1 MPTTYAH
8 YRFGNEVT
16 RLLPTAIQDEIL
28 QNQSL
33 FQIGL
38 HGPDIL
44 FYYKALSHNS
54 VSSLGNQM
62 HNKPGRAFFE
72 PLRDMITAS
81 DLHSGAS
88 SYLYGF
94 VTHFILDTYC
104 HPYVGKVESTTGLS
118 HSEIEADFDR
128 LLQLEDGFNPI
139 SHKVTSHLKINVQT
153 AETISNFYPEY
164 ITPEHI
170 VSALNSMKKIL
181 DFLVAPQK
189 IKRLLINQTLRI
201 TGNYD
206 GMHGL
211 IINYEPNPL
220 LVEPCNQL
228 RQLYLDALPICV
240 QAIQDYQ
247 AFLMHQLPLTDVFNR
262 TFENEESKT

>member
-8 YRFGNEVT
+8 YRFGSEVT
-16 RLLPTAIQDEIL
+16 SLLPSSIQDEIL

-44 FYYKALSHNS
+44 FYYKALSHNPI
-54 VSSLGNQM
+54 SSYGNQM
-62 HNKPGRAFFE
+62 HHKPGSAFFE
-72 PLRDMITAS
+72 PQLESITAS
-81 DLHSGAS
+81 VLHSGAS

-104 HPYVGKVESTTGLS
+104 HPYVGKVESATGLS

-128 LLQLEDGFNPI
+128 LLLLEDGFDPI
-139 SHKVTSHLKINVQT
+139 SHRVTNHLNISTQNAEIISH
-153 AETISNFYPEY
+153 FYPEF
-164 ITPEHI
+164 ITSEHI
-170 VSALNSMKKIL
+170 VSAISSMKKIL

-189 IKRLLINQTLRI
+189 IKRLLINKALKI

-228 RQLYLDALPICV
+228 RQLYSDALPICV
-240 QAIQDYQ
+240 QAILDYQ
-247 AFLMHQLPLTDVFNR
+247 AFLMHQSSLTDVFHR